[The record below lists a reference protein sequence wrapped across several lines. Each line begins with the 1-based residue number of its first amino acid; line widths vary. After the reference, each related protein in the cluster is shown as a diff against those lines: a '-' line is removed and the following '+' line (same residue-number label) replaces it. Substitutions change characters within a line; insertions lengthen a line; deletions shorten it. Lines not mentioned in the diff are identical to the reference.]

1 MFVLQQSG
9 QTIHFKDTHGEA
21 KCVFILLRKILKKI
35 ILEKNYRQKAAGLQ
49 KNRRLAGRGQRCF
62 YCLLSRTNRLLSS
75 SDKCYQAKATSTS
88 NSREKRSKKAL
99 ILKIYGQSTIRV
111 IWSAK
116 NECVCV
122 LSFVERT
129 NVIFLWLVW

>member
-1 MFVLQQSG
+1 M
-9 QTIHFKDTHGEA
+9 A
-21 KCVFILLRKILKKI
+21 A
-35 ILEKNYRQKAAGLQ
+35 EK
-49 KNRRLAGRGQRCF
+49 
-62 YCLLSRTNRLLSS
+62 
-75 SDKCYQAKATSTS
+75 
-88 NSREKRSKKAL
+88 KRSKKAL